1 MDFSKIAELAKKYEP
16 DMTRFLRDM
25 IKIPSESC
33 GEKEVV
39 LYSSDLLRAKETAE
53 QIGKSLGLVPKL
65 RFELRERNLGKCCGQ
80 SVQWL
85 RDNIEQVEKSIDDR
99 MFSDAESRRDE
110 WNRLKPFLTV

>member
-39 LYSSDLLRAKETAE
+39 LRIKEEMEKVGFDGVEIDEMGNNLFTNLPN
-53 QIGKSLGLVPKL
+53 INKVI
-65 RFELRERNLGKCCGQ
+65 FEGGAINLG
-80 SVQWL
+80 S
-85 RDNIEQVEKSIDDR
+85 NT
-99 MFSDAESRRDE
+99 FSGISA
-110 WNRLKPFLTV
+110 TA

>member
-39 LYSSDLLRAKETAE
+39 LRIKEEMEKVGFDSVEIA
-53 QIGKSLGLVPKL
+53 LVM
-65 RFELRERNLGKCCGQ
+65 
-80 SVQWL
+80 VH
-85 RDNIEQVEKSIDDR
+85 
-99 MFSDAESRRDE
+99 A
-110 WNRLKPFLTV
+110 